1 MTYLHPD
8 GDGRLTVDLGAPGR
22 ALAIGAHPDDIDFG
36 CGGTLAKWAAAGCEI
51 TELIL
56 TDGSKGS
63 WDPKADRDSLVAL
76 RREEQRAAAASL
88 GASDVVF
95 LDHVD
100 GELASGLAERAEV
113 CRVIREVQP
122 DVVLGHDPWK
132 RYRLHPDHR
141 HAGLLA
147 VEGIVA
153 ARDPHFFPEQ
163 GLPPHRPRGPPPLGS
178 RRGGS
183 RRVHRGVRLRQAR
196 RAPGAPEPVGE
207 HHGHRRRAERR
218 RCRLSRTVSGSG
230 PPTPVRLAGLP
241 MAEAFKRIDR
251 L

>member
-8 GDGRLTVDLGAPGR
+8 GVGEVTVDLPVPGR

-51 TELIL
+51 TELVL
-56 TDGSKGS
+56 TDGSKGT

-76 RREEQRAAAASL
+76 RREEQRAAASAL
-88 GASDVVF
+88 GARNVVF

-100 GELASGLAERAEV
+100 GELASGLTERAEV
-113 CRVIREVQP
+113 SRVIREVRP

-141 HAGLLA
+141 HAGFLA

-163 GLPPHRPRGPPPLGS
+163 GLAPHRPDGLLLWEADEVDHVEAIDDFLAAKLAALLSHQSQWQSTMGIDRDHAAEAQVFED
-178 RRGGS
+178 
-183 RRVHRGVRLRQAR
+183 RVRQ
-196 RAPGAPEPVGE
+196 RATDAGA
-207 HHGHRRRAERR
+207 
-218 RCRLSRTVSGSG
+218 
-230 PPTPVRLAGLP
+230 LAGLSL
-241 MAEAFKRIDR
+241 AEAFKRIDR